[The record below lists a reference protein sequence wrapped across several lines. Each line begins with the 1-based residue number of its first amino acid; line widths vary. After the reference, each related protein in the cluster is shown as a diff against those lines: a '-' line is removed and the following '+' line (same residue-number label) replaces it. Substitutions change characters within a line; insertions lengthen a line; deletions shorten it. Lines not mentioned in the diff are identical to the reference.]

1 MIAVAI
7 LIVAVAIVLVM
18 ALAWSYQERI
28 VWQPPGPPYPADPA
42 EVRRVTFTARDGQP
56 LFGYLVGEP
65 AASPAASLVIVFH
78 GNADLAVWVIPW
90 ARELSRRTGRRVLIP
105 EYRGYAGL
113 PGATTYE
120 GSSLDAGAALAFA
133 RDSLGAADR
142 PVALY
147 GHSLG
152 SAIAAE
158 LASREGA
165 EVLILQ
171 SPFSSASAM
180 ARVMIGRPML
190 SFWRFIARV
199 HFDTVERVRTLD
211 APVWVAHGDRDIVI
225 PMRMGREVFAAARH
239 PGELLIVPRA
249 GHNDLAEVG
258 GEAYWGWLERAL
270 HRRGSTTGPDSA
282 TRSSPPSRRLR

>member
-1 MIAVAI
+1 MIGI
-7 LIVAVAIVLVM
+7 PFLIVAIAIVLFM

-28 VWQPPGPPYPADPA
+28 VWQPPGAPYPPDPT
-42 EVRRVTFTARDGQP
+42 EVRRVAFTARDGQP

-65 AASPAASLVIVFH
+65 AVSPAGSPVIAFH
-78 GNADLAVWVIPW
+78 GNADLAVWMVPW
-90 ARELSRRTGRRVLIP
+90 ARELSRRTGRRILIP

-120 GSSLDAGAALAFA
+120 GSALDAAAALTFA
-133 RDSLGAADR
+133 RDSLGAAGR

-158 LASREGA
+158 LAGREGA

-180 ARVMIGRPML
+180 ARVMVGRPML
-190 SFWRFIARV
+190 ALWRFIARV
-199 HFDTVERVRTLD
+199 HFDTVERVRGLE
-211 APVWVAHGDRDIVI
+211 APVWVAHGDRDMVI
-225 PMRMGREVFAAARH
+225 PVRMGREVFAAARR

-258 GEAYWGWLERAL
+258 GEDYWGWLERAL
-270 HRRGSTTGPDSA
+270 GGRPVD
-282 TRSSPPSRRLR
+282 